1 MEDFQ
6 SVIIEE
12 TENFTLRT
20 GVMEGMLVYQ
30 IVSKE
35 YDILESFGPVLGIML
50 QTMVHSEDH
59 LTKGKEVVEKYKNRS
74 KPKLASVHSIN

>member
-20 GVMEGMLVYQ
+20 GIMEGMLVYQ

-35 YDILESFGPVLGIML
+35 YDVIESVGPVLGIIL
-50 QTMVHSEDH
+50 QALVHSEDH
-59 LTKGKEVVEKYKNRS
+59 LTKGKEVVGKYKNRV